1 MVMRD
6 QFRKVIILERNMETL
21 DKHFRHLSKA
31 SFARYGFAYGD
42 LIAQWPAIVGVQLA
56 EHCEPERIRWP
67 KTTGHDDKQAGG
79 VLVIRAAAGR
89 GLELQYEGPQII
101 ERINQFFGYGA
112 ITSLKIM
119 QGHFTPKRA
128 IVVAADDPRMMQSLA
143 QKLDGIADDRLRE
156 ALSRMGRGV
165 LSAAKSS
172 PQGK

>member
-1 MVMRD
+1 MRD
-6 QFRKVIILERNMETL
+6 QFAEIIFLECNMETL
-21 DKHFRHLSKA
+21 DKHFRRLSKA

-42 LIAQWPAIVGVQLA
+42 LIAQWPAIVGVKLA
-56 EHCEPERIRWP
+56 QHCEPERIRWP
-67 KTTGHDDKQAGG
+67 KAAALDEKQAGG
-79 VLVIRAAAGR
+79 ILVIRAAAGR

-119 QGHFTPKRA
+119 QGHFSPKPESKA
-128 IVVAADDPRMMQSLA
+128 ATNDPEIVRNLA

-156 ALSRMGRGV
+156 ALSRMGHGV
-165 LSAAKSS
+165 FNAAKSS